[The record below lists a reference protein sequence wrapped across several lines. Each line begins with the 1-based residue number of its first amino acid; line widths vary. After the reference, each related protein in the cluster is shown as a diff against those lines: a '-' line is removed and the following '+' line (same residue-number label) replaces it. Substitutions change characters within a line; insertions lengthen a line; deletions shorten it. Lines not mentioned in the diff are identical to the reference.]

1 MVQIVH
7 FAHWDRV
14 LRPLNQMSYKMDIS
28 MSAKEFAG
36 QLKQTIEDIKSNGTA
51 TIYCDKLIA
60 YLEEVIN
67 SPSPVVT
74 PAELEQYK
82 AQLQV
87 WVEAEKRNHASDL
100 EMFRSVIQSGQNAV
114 KSSFLLN
121 GGASVALLAFIGKL
135 TEEQHSK
142 IPAFADAL
150 TIFVIGV
157 FSIALASGVTY
168 LSQWFYAES
177 ESWKQKAGF
186 ALNMVSIVLGLSS
199 YAFFIWG
206 MCRAY
211 SSFLAFV

>member
-1 MVQIVH
+1 
-7 FAHWDRV
+7 
-14 LRPLNQMSYKMDIS
+14 

-36 QLKQTIEDIKSNGTA
+36 QLKQTIEGLKNNGTA
-51 TIYCDKLIA
+51 AIYCDNLIA

-74 PAELEQYK
+74 QAELEHYK

-100 EMFRSVIQSGQNAV
+100 EMFRSVIQAGQNAV

-135 TEEQHSK
+135 TEEQQSK
-142 IPAFADAL
+142 IPAFADSL
-150 TIFVIGV
+150 TIFVTGV
-157 FSIALASGVTY
+157 FAIALASGVTY

-177 ESWKQKAGF
+177 ESWKQKTGF

-199 YAFFIWG
+199 YGFFIWG

-211 SSFLAFV
+211 SNFLAFV